1 MSFICANSVYYV
13 DNSISCLNQSLLGF
27 ILKDYENC
35 LKFKVRFS
43 VWTVLAS
50 SCWLVGQIWIT
61 LDCKVSSSCP
71 AWVSSETLCSPSFI
85 AITLLLWISFI
96 SEEKIFLI
104 LLGNSVLVLT
114 MIASLL
120 VHGILGSKRV
130 SN

>member
-35 LKFKVRFS
+35 LKFKIWFS

-71 AWVSSETLCSPSFI
+71 TWVSSETLCSLSFI
-85 AITLLLWISFI
+85 AITLLLWISFS